1 MHCDGGLLGLAE
13 ENVGL
18 DLTAQ
23 YFAEDADNYCS
34 LNTTLNSVGQDFK

>member
-1 MHCDGGLLGLAE
+1 MHGDGGLLGLAE

-23 YFAEDADNYCS
+23 YLADNYCS
-34 LNTTLNSVGQDFK
+34 LNTTLNGVGQDFK